1 MSVLPSDIAI
11 YGCAS
16 MPEADG
22 QVTGGAI
29 DFTKGIE
36 FADITT
42 NGTLSVVSS
51 SASDT
56 AVNMTYQVLDAFGIL
71 KSVSVTLNGTTAV
84 AGSQTAQRIV
94 AAAITGGAVG
104 SITNPGGTA
113 AVGDIALYASTAII
127 SGHNCQAGSANSTG
141 ITPALVK
148 LAAGD
153 GASASVGQIIRITSG
168 TGINQLRRII
178 DVTSYGTDIVAV
190 NRDWGTIPDATSVY
204 SLLNGMLFDIGP
216 NPIKSRTRLFATSY
230 SNALGAATN
239 IFYEKIFIVN
249 NNLSIALT
257 PQGSNSGVGLS
268 LISDTPALSS
278 GVTLDIGIA
287 SSLNDSLTVVNR
299 QTAPSGITFIVQPA
313 TIFIPNPGIL
323 APGAVPNTSNCIALW
338 LRYTLPAG
346 APPYQGFGTLQFTG
360 TTV

>member
-153 GASASVGQIIRITSG
+153 GASASV
-168 TGINQLRRII
+168 RRII